1 MTEAS
6 DERAVLT
13 GVELCLTPG
22 PGVEQVA
29 LTWADHDLVLR
40 SLEHRVPVSLG
51 GAVPKRRAEFAVGR
65 QAAALA
71 LARFG
76 CTIPLR
82 RNSDGSPGWPVGFVG
97 SISHTECLAV
107 AAVARADSHL
117 GLGIDIEQIVSAATF
132 EELAARVLAPDEHAL
147 LCASLP
153 QVDARTLFSLGFSVK
168 ESLFKCLYPL
178 CAEFF
183 DFEDAELTQ
192 LRPRDTARGDVE
204 LRLTRALPGG
214 FNSGFS
220 LRGRYALG
228 TNHVETTVVLERHA
242 P

>member
-1 MTEAS
+1 MLAT
-6 DERAVLT
+6 
-13 GVELCLTPG
+13 VELCLTPG

-29 LTWADHDLVLR
+29 LSWSDHDLVLR
-40 SLEHRVPVSLG
+40 SLAHRVAESLD
-51 GAVPKRRAEFAVGR
+51 GAVPKRRAQFAVGR

-97 SISHTECLAV
+97 SISHTEHLAA
-107 AAVARADSHL
+107 AAVARADSHR
-117 GLGIDIEQIVSAATF
+117 GLGIDLEQIVSVATF
-132 EELAARVLAPDEHAL
+132 EELAARVLAPAEHAL
-147 LCASLP
+147 LRASLP
-153 QVDARTLFSLGFSVK
+153 QADARTLFSLGFSLK

-192 LRPRDTARGDVE
+192 VKPHDIDCGDAE

-214 FNSGFS
+214 FHLGFS

-228 TNHVETTVVLERHA
+228 AGHVETVVVLERRA
-242 P
+242 L